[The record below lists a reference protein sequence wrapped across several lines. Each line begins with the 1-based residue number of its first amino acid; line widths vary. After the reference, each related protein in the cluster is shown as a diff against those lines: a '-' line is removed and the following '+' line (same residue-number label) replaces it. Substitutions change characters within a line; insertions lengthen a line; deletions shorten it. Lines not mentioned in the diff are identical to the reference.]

1 MLLNKTRMRF
11 IKAGDRPVRITDGQG
26 LSLEVRPSG
35 ALLWRYRYRLGGK
48 ENIFAIGS
56 YPELSLKDARKA
68 RDAARELVERGIHP
82 AHQRRAERM
91 RRAGG
96 EAETLEAAAR
106 RWLEQN
112 ESRWTPRTHR
122 QRVRLLE
129 RDVFPA
135 IGALPL
141 RGVSPA
147 QVEDLLQAV
156 RARAPQMAVLARQC
170 LAAIYRSAVAD
181 GRADVDIVSSLSGT
195 ARRPAARAPLTLRPS
210 EIPSFFAALHRY
222 PGRFQTKAA
231 VRLLWLTLLRPQQV
245 LEARWE
251 EVDEETRV
259 WTLPAGRL
267 RPGEVR
273 EVPLSAQASELLS
286 VLRGVSGAAVHVI
299 PNRGDPR
306 RHASHSILVKALSN
320 MGYAGRLTPLGIRQT
335 GREILG
341 DSVEPRAGGGNRLA
355 PRRAT
360 GASAPPEPGWLAA
373 RRELL
378 QHWADYLD
386 GLGASERALRR

>member
-1 MLLNKTRMRF
+1 MLLRNTRMRF

-35 ALLWRYRYRLGGK
+35 ALLWRYRYRLAGK

-56 YPELSLKDARKA
+56 YPELSLQDARKA
-68 RDAARELVERGIHP
+68 RDAARKLVERGIHP
-82 AHQRRAERM
+82 AHHRRAERL

-106 RWLEQN
+106 RWLEQK

-122 QRVRLLE
+122 QRERLLE

-147 QVEDLLQAV
+147 QVEDLLGAV
-156 RARAPQMAVLARQC
+156 RARAPQMAVLASQC

-195 ARRPAARAPLTLRPS
+195 ARRPAARAPLILRPA
-210 EIPSFFAALHRY
+210 EIPGFFAALRCYRGH
-222 PGRFQTKAA
+222 FQTKAA

-267 RPGEVR
+267 RPGEAR
-273 EVPLSAQASELLS
+273 QLPLSAQASELLS
-286 VLRGVSGAAVHVI
+286 LLRGVSGTGVHVI

-335 GREILG
+335 GRKILG
-341 DSVEPRAGGGNRLA
+341 DRLEPRAGGGNRLA
-355 PRRAT
+355 PRRAM
-360 GASAPPEPGWLAA
+360 GASAPPEPGGLAA
-373 RRELL
+373 RREVL
-378 QHWADYLD
+378 QRWADYLD
-386 GLGASERALRR
+386 GLGASEHALRG